1 MVKIFMGITVAIFGK
16 RMSILQADQTAE
28 KYRAQC
34 NRDGGTTT
42 SIGRFPNLSQGLVVT
57 KHALTFLFNK
67 YCS

>member
-42 SIGRFPNLSQGLVVT
+42 SIYR
-57 KHALTFLFNK
+57 
-67 YCS
+67 